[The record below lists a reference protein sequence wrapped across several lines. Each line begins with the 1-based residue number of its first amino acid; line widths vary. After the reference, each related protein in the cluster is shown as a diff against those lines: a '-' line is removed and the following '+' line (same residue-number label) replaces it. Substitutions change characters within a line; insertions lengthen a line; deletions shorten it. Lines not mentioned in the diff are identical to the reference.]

1 MDNRARSSALN
12 SFAVFLPRAFAM
24 TFRRP
29 LVLLVCLAAV
39 SPIVAATVARSSE
52 DPVPEPQVG
61 VLGFQP
67 PELGDVRLTDTLL
80 NQDTI
85 GGVAQ
90 QLLGASGS
98 PGGGFGLVWRDQRDG
113 TLGIYCARLDA
124 DANPREPE
132 RTVSANPSTTRRF
145 DPAVAVAADGSGA
158 VAWVG
163 RQPQLGQRAWLRCF
177 DAQGKWYGSDL
188 VIPPVAAGPG
198 QGRAGA
204 GRDPAARDAGARDA
218 GARGAGT
225 GARTPVLLA
234 RRDGSRT
241 LLWIEDGRVR
251 CADFDIAGS
260 PLRETVEL
268 GPAGTEPEITFFAVE
283 DAQGG
288 VAALW
293 NGKGG
298 VWFARRGAPGA
309 KSTDAQLGAGRAR
322 GLAVTSDGSMWSLI
336 QRGDAAVLRRLNA
349 EGRPQGV
356 EIAHP
361 IVDLRDLG
369 LAAHAGGLAILATR
383 GEAPPPPSRGP
394 GRGRIVGPGAGS
406 GAGPEPQGP
415 GARGAAPRADADAQ
429 STTPSRLD
437 LYFTDAAGALV
448 AGDPLPVTSA
458 DARNVDRAYVAS
470 NGTKL
475 LVAWDDDRLGDSDVW
490 GRTVDP
496 KLEGPARLGPEKRLN
511 TDYASS
517 DQIHADVDAVGERG
531 WTVWQDRRAGPGSI
545 YARPFGASG
554 PSGEEILLPRPQ
566 GEAPATALD
575 GGSVDPALAIRPDG
589 SFLVVWIQRD
599 ESRAR
604 VLAQVLDKNGAAQ
617 SPALELDE
625 RRPATIE
632 RAVVTALGGD
642 RGWFVA
648 WPAGG
653 KLGVHGRRVAPNGA
667 LAGPVRRLSDPGD
680 DETMHADVTLL
691 DDGRALAA
699 WTVHQAGAPADKGW
713 TVRAR
718 FLDLEG
724 APKGGEVH
732 FEASRRHHDHD
743 PALSAAKDGGFLMAW
758 CSGIPSDPTHD
769 VNVRLFDA
777 QGKPAGPNLTPC
789 FFANEQDFPDIA
801 RLADGSFAV
810 AWEDDIS
817 FWDQVYVRRIGANG
831 RSLGPLMRIATL
843 DTEFVIDR
851 VEPRITSFGDGFAAV
866 FADRRRSLGF
876 DVRLKIVGPR
886 FDPPAGD

>member
-1 MDNRARSSALN
+1 MDNRARSSAPYA
-12 SFAVFLPRAFAM
+12 FAVFLLRAFAM

-29 LVLLVCLAAV
+29 LVLLICLAAV
-39 SPIVAATVARSSE
+39 SPIVAATAPRMLE

-67 PELGDVRLTDTLL
+67 PELGDVRVTDTLL
-80 NQDTI
+80 NQDTT

-90 QLLGASGS
+90 QLLGISGS
-98 PGGGFGLVWRDQRDG
+98 LGGGFGLVWRDQRDG
-113 TLGIYCARLDA
+113 SLGIYCARLDA
-124 DANPREPE
+124 DANLLEPE
-132 RTVSANPSTTRRF
+132 RTVSATPGTVRRF

-163 RQPQLGQRAWLRCF
+163 RQQELGQRAWLRGF

-188 VIPPVAAGPG
+188 VIPAPAAGPG
-198 QGRAGA
+198 QGRAGS
-204 GRDPAARDAGARDA
+204 GREAGARDA
-218 GARGAGT
+218 GSRGGGT
-225 GARTPVLLA
+225 GVRSPVLLA

-241 LLWIEDGRVR
+241 LLWIEDGRVHG
-251 CADFDIAGS
+251 ADFDIAGS
-260 PLRETVEL
+260 PLREGFDL
-268 GPAGTEPEITFFAVE
+268 GPAGTEPEVGLLAVE

-293 NGKGG
+293 TGKGG
-298 VWFARRGAPGA
+298 VWFARRGAPGS

-322 GLAVTSDGSMWSLI
+322 GLAVASDGSTWSLL
-336 QRGDAAVLRRLNA
+336 QRSDSAVLRRLNA

-356 EIAHP
+356 EIAHA
-361 IVDLRDLG
+361 IVDLRNLG

-394 GRGRIVGPGAGS
+394 GRGRIAGPGS
-406 GAGPEPQGP
+406 SLEPQGA
-415 GARGAAPRADADAQ
+415 GGRGVSPREGQRGEAAPAT
-429 STTPSRLD
+429 SPTPSRLD
-437 LYFTDAAGALV
+437 LYFADVAGALV
-448 AGDPLPVTSA
+448 AGDPLGVTSA
-458 DARNVDRAYVAS
+458 EARSVDRAYVAS

-490 GRTVDP
+490 GRIVDP
-496 KLEGPARLGPEKRLN
+496 TQAGPARLGPEKRLN

-517 DQIHADVDAVGERG
+517 DQIHPDIDAVGERG

-554 PSGEEILLPRPQ
+554 PSGDEILLPRPL

-575 GGSVDPALAIRPDG
+575 GGSADPTLAIRPDG

-599 ESRAR
+599 EGRAR
-604 VLAQVLDKNGAAQ
+604 VLAQVLDTNGVAQ
-617 SPALELDE
+617 SATIELDE

-653 KLGVHGRRVAPNGA
+653 KLGVFGRRVTPAGAP
-667 LAGPVRRLSDPGD
+667 AGPLRRLSDPGD
-680 DETMHADVTLL
+680 DATMHADVTLL
-691 DDGRALAA
+691 DDGRAIAA
-699 WTVHQAGAPADKGW
+699 WTVHQAGAPRESGW

-718 FLDLEG
+718 FLDPEG
-724 APKGGEVH
+724 VPKGSEVH
-732 FEASRRHHDHD
+732 FEASRRHQDHD

-777 QGKPAGPNLTPC
+777 QGKSVGPNLTPC
-789 FFANEQDFPDIA
+789 FFANEQDFPDVA

-817 FWDQVYVRRIGANG
+817 YWDQVYVRRIGANG
-831 RSLGPLMRIATL
+831 RAMGSLMRIATL
-843 DTEFVIDR
+843 ETEFVIDR
-851 VEPRITSFGDGFAAV
+851 VEPRVTAFGDGFAVV

-876 DVRLKIVGPR
+876 DVQLKIVGPR
-886 FDPPAGD
+886 FDPPSDG